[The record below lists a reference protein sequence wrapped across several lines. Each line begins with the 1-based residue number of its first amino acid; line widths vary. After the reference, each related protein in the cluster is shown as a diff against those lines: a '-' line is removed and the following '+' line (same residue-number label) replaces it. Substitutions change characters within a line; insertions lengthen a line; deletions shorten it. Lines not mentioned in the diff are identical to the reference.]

1 MDNEGG
7 LASRALGTSPDFV
20 QAGIKAI
27 DCDIH
32 NEVPTLQT
40 LFPHMSDFWCDYCSH
55 SGFRGPDANDYP
67 RAAPLTTHPDAK
79 SPWDIDL
86 AHIRERLLDG
96 WNLEYGILNCA
107 YRVQSV
113 HNPDLAA
120 AIAQA
125 INDWQIEHW
134 LDPEPRLRASLVI
147 PSQIPELAAREIER
161 VGEHLGFVQAI
172 LPVRSRIPYGNR
184 IHHPIYEA
192 AVRHNLAIG
201 IHYGGA
207 PGNQPSPTGWPSTYL
222 EEYSGMTQV
231 FQAQVISLVAECVFD
246 QFPEL
251 RIVLIESGFTWLPA
265 VMWRID
271 KEWRGLRN
279 NTPWLKRP
287 PSEYMRNHIRF
298 TLQPIDA
305 PPTRKQLLQIIGQL
319 ESDEMLMFSTDYPHW
334 QFDTPND
341 ALPPELPGALA
352 RKILSENA
360 RAFYQ
365 L

>member
-1 MDNEGG
+1 MESKDTPN
-7 LASRALGTSPDFV
+7 FV
-20 QAGIKAI
+20 QAGVKAI

-40 LFPHMSDFWCDYCSH
+40 LFPYMSDFWRDYCST

-67 RAAPLTTHPDAK
+67 RQTPLTTHPDAQ
-79 SPWDIDL
+79 SPWDTDL
-86 AHIRERLLDG
+86 EHVRDHLLDA
-96 WNLEYGILNCA
+96 WDLEYGILNCA

-113 HNPDLAA
+113 HNPDLAE

-125 INDWQIEHW
+125 VNDWQIEHW

-147 PSQIPELAAREIER
+147 PSQLPDLAAKEIER
-161 VGEHLGFVQAI
+161 VGDHPGFVQAI

-184 IHHPIYEA
+184 TYHPIYEA
-192 AVRHNLAIG
+192 AVRKNLAIG
-201 IHYGGA
+201 INYGGA
-207 PGNQPSPTGWPSTYL
+207 PGTQPSATGWPSTFI

-231 FQAQVISLVAECVFD
+231 FQAQVISLVAEGVFD

-251 RIVLIESGFTWLPA
+251 RVVLIESGFTWLPA

-271 KEWRGLRN
+271 KEWRGLRS
-279 NTPWLKRP
+279 NTPWVKRP
-287 PSEYMRNHIRF
+287 PSEYMRKHIRF

-305 PPTRKQLLQIIGQL
+305 PPTPKQLLQIIGQL

-334 QFDTPND
+334 QFNTPND
-341 ALPPELPGALA
+341 AFPTELPGTLA
-352 RKILSENA
+352 RKILHENA